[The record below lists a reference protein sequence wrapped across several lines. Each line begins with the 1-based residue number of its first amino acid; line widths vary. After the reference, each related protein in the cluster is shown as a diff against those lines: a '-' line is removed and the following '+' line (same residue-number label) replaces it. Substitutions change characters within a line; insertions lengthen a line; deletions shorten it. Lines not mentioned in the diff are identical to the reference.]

1 MFSFGATFLA
11 GAVGLVLWTSAGY
24 VLARA
29 LGISR
34 ALALPLAPALGWTV
48 LNALALEIARW
59 AGSPLAGT
67 LGALVLMG
75 AGWLLRDRNGGA
87 SPDDTPA
94 MPFWIVLAAALVAL
108 VPAMAV
114 VPKVTQAGIALAPA
128 IFDHSKIALIDA
140 MVRDGIPPVDP
151 FYGPPGEPAGVAYYY
166 LWHFGAA
173 QLAGLTGARGWEA
186 DAAAS
191 WFTAFSTL
199 MLMAGLALRFAGSRL
214 AAAFAIALCCG
225 GSLRPI
231 LEALFGEQ
239 ALGTVLRPA
248 TGFAGWLFQS
258 SWSPH
263 HVAAAGALVIATLL
277 AVRLAAR
284 PGVLTAIV
292 LGLAVAGAY
301 QSSIW
306 VGGLV
311 LALAMLALLPLLLRS
326 VPPGGLPRFLLAG
339 LGAAALALLLAA
351 PMLAEQYHAGMM
363 RGGGSPVAVSPYRV
377 FSESIAGDSGRWLDL
392 PAYWLVL
399 LVVEFPLVYPLGAV
413 ALWRRASRSDAGTL
427 AGREARALGLL
438 TLVSLAASWLLVSTV
453 GDNNDLGWRAVLPAL
468 MVLTA
473 AAGAG
478 LARLVARRR
487 GITVA
492 GAGAALAASLIGGG
506 VIAAENA
513 RGEVS
518 ADAAGFARA
527 PAMWAAVR
535 RHAPAEA
542 RVANNPALFADMT
555 PWPVNISWALLADRR
570 SCFAGNELAIAF
582 APLSRQRRGEISDR
596 FLRVFAGEGSA
607 DDLHALAET
616 YGCDVVLVTAR
627 DGAWV
632 RDPFAESPLYRL
644 AESEPEAW
652 RIYVATSSLGGSRPE
667 PLAARS
673 GPSQPPQAPP

>member
-1 MFSFGATFLA
+1 MFALDSAFLA
-11 GAVGLVLWTSAGY
+11 AAAGLVLWTGAGY
-24 VLARA
+24 GLART
-29 LGISR
+29 LGFGPS
-34 ALALPLAPALGWTV
+34 LALPLAPALGWTV

-59 AGSPLAGT
+59 AGSPVAGT
-67 LGALVLMG
+67 LGALVLVA
-75 AGWLLRDRNGGA
+75 AGWLLRDRNAGTA
-87 SPDDTPA
+87 SDDTPA
-94 MPFWIVLAAALVAL
+94 MPIWIVLAAALVAL

-114 VPKVTQAGIALAPA
+114 VPKATQAGIALAPA

-173 QLAGLTGARGWEA
+173 QIASLTGARGWEA

-214 AAAFAIALCCG
+214 AAGFAIALSCG
-225 GSLRPI
+225 GSLRPV
-231 LEALFGEQ
+231 LEALFGVQ

-284 PGVLTAIV
+284 PAWPMAVV
-292 LGLAVAGAY
+292 LGLVVAGAY

-311 LALAMLALLPLLLRS
+311 LALAMLALLPLLLRC
-326 VPPGGLPRFLLAG
+326 VPEGGLPRFLVAV
-339 LGAAALALLLAA
+339 LGAATLALLLAA
-351 PMLAEQYHAGMM
+351 PLLVEQYHAGMM
-363 RGGGSPVAVSPYRV
+363 RGGGSPVAIAPYRV
-377 FSESIAGDSGRWLDL
+377 LSDGVAGGFGSWLDL

-399 LVVEFPLVYPLGAV
+399 LVVEFPLIYPVGAL
-413 ALWRRASRSDAGTL
+413 ALWRLASRRDERAL
-427 AGREARALGLL
+427 PARDARALGMLA
-438 TLVSLAASWLLVSTV
+438 LVSLAVSWLLVSTV
-453 GDNNDLGWRAVLPAL
+453 GDNNDLGWRAVLPGL

-478 LARLVARRR
+478 LARLVERPGRILPGLAL
-487 GITVA
+487 A
-492 GAGAALAASLIGGG
+492 GFAASLVSGGIIAIG
-506 VIAAENA
+506 NA

-518 ADAAGFARA
+518 PDAAWFARA

-535 RHAPAEA
+535 RHAPADA
-542 RVANNPALFADMT
+542 RVANNPALFAAMT

-582 APLSRQRRGEISDR
+582 APLSRQRRGEISEQFR
-596 FLRVFAGEGSA
+596 RLYAGEGSA
-607 DDLHALAET
+607 DDPRALAEM
-616 YGCDVVLVTAR
+616 YGCGVVLITAR
-627 DGAWV
+627 DGAWA
-632 RDPFAESPLYRL
+632 RDPFADSPLYRL
-644 AESEPEAW
+644 AETDPQAW
-652 RIYVATSSLGGSRPE
+652 RVYVA
-667 PLAARS
+667 ARNARDPA
-673 GPSQPPQAPP
+673 PSTPQGNP

>member
-48 LNALALEIARW
+48 LNALALEIARHV
-59 AGSPLAGT
+59 GLPLAGT
-67 LGALVLMG
+67 LGALALVGG
-75 AGWLLRDRNGGA
+75 AWLLRDGRA
-87 SPDDTPA
+87 DTPPDDTPVI
-94 MPFWIVLAAALVAL
+94 PFWIFLAAGLLAL

-114 VPKVTQAGIALAPA
+114 VPKETTAGIALAPA

-140 MVRDGIPPVDP
+140 FVRDGVPPVNP

-225 GSLRPI
+225 GSLRPV

-277 AVRLAAR
+277 AVRLAANPR
-284 PGVLTAIV
+284 ALTAAV
-292 LGLAVAGAY
+292 LGLVVAGAY

-311 LALAMLALLPLLLRS
+311 LALAMLALVPLLLRMS
-326 VPPGGLPRFLLAG
+326 PPGGLRRLLPLAC
-339 LGAAALALLLAA
+339 GAALLALALVAPLLVQ
-351 PMLAEQYHAGMM
+351 QYHAGML
-363 RGGGSPVAVSPYRV
+363 RGGGSPVALSPFPV
-377 FSESIAGDSGRWLDL
+377 LAEAAFSPLGRPLDL
-392 PAYWLVL
+392 AAYWLVL
-399 LVVEFPLVYPLGAV
+399 LVVEFPLIYPVGAV
-413 ALWRRASRSDAGTL
+413 ALWRLASRSDAHTL
-427 AGREARALGLL
+427 AGCEARALGLL

-473 AAGAG
+473 AAAAG

-492 GAGAALAASLIGGG
+492 GASAALVASLIGGAI
-506 VIAAENA
+506 IATGNA

-527 PAMWAAVR
+527 PAMWAAVQ

-607 DDLHALAET
+607 DDLRALAEA

-627 DGAWV
+627 DGAWA
-632 RDPFAESPLYRL
+632 RDPFADSPLYQL
-644 AESEPEAW
+644 AETEPEAW
-652 RIYVATSSLGGSRPE
+652 RVYVATPSLGGSRPD

-673 GPSQPPQAPP
+673 GSSQPPQAPP

>member
-1 MFSFGATFLA
+1 MFALDSAFLA
-11 GAVGLVLWTSAGY
+11 AAAGLVLWTGAGY
-24 VLARA
+24 GLART
-29 LGISR
+29 LGFGPS
-34 ALALPLAPALGWTV
+34 LALPLAPALGWTV

-59 AGSPLAGT
+59 AGSPVAGT
-67 LGALVLMG
+67 LGALVLVA
-75 AGWLLRDRNGGA
+75 AGWLLRDRNADTA
-87 SPDDTPA
+87 SDDTPA
-94 MPFWIVLAAALVAL
+94 MPIWIVLAAALVAL

-114 VPKVTQAGIALAPA
+114 VPKATQAGIALAPA

-173 QLAGLTGARGWEA
+173 QIASLTGARGWEA

-214 AAAFAIALCCG
+214 AAGFAIALSCG
-225 GSLRPI
+225 GSLRPV
-231 LEALFGEQ
+231 LEALFGVQ

-263 HVAAAGALVIATLL
+263 HVAAAGALGIATLL

-284 PGVLTAIV
+284 PTWPMAVV
-292 LGLAVAGAY
+292 LGLVVAGAY

-311 LALAMLALLPLLLRS
+311 LALAMLALLPLLLRC
-326 VPPGGLPRFLLAG
+326 VPEGSLPRFLVSV
-339 LGAAALALLLAA
+339 LGAATLALLLVA
-351 PMLAEQYHAGMM
+351 PLLVEQYHAGMM
-363 RGGGSPVAVSPYRV
+363 RGGGSPVAIAPYRV
-377 FSESIAGDSGRWLDL
+377 LSDSVAGGFGSWLDL

-399 LVVEFPLVYPLGAV
+399 LVVEFPLIYPVGAL
-413 ALWRRASRSDAGTL
+413 ALWRLASRRDERAL
-427 AGREARALGLL
+427 PALDARALGVL
-438 TLVSLAASWLLVSTV
+438 TLVSLAVSWLLVSTV
-453 GDNNDLGWRAVLPAL
+453 GDNNDLGWRAVLPGL

-478 LARLVARRR
+478 LARLVERPGRVLPGLAL
-487 GITVA
+487 A
-492 GAGAALAASLIGGG
+492 GFAASLVSGGIIAIG
-506 VIAAENA
+506 NA

-518 ADAAGFARA
+518 PDAAWFARA

-535 RHAPAEA
+535 RHAPADA
-542 RVANNPALFADMT
+542 RVANNPALFAAMT

-582 APLSRQRRGEISDR
+582 APLSRQRRGEISEQFR
-596 FLRVFAGEGSA
+596 RVFAGEASA

-616 YGCDVVLVTAR
+616 FGCDVVLVTAR
-627 DGAWV
+627 DGAWA
-632 RDPFAESPLYRL
+632 RDPFAGSPLFRL
-644 AESEPEAW
+644 AETEPEAW
-652 RIYVATSSLGGSRPE
+652 RVYIATRDTSAPAPSTTNQGS
-667 PLAARS
+667 
-673 GPSQPPQAPP
+673 Q